1 MRLQPVV
8 HGVKGWCEGAVL
20 EGWCEAAAP
29 GRVAAHGQ
37 RVLNR
42 LSRFLAVGAPLP
54 QLLQRRL
61 GHCGE
66 SDSYWMGRA
75 VEGGAG
81 ELAGG
86 RRVTG
91 EHDELDLA
99 VRAEVIEDLG

>member
-1 MRLQPVV
+1 MGVRIRGRGGGKGRCRL
-8 HGVKGWCEGAVL
+8 
-20 EGWCEAAAP
+20 
-29 GRVAAHGQ
+29 R
-37 RVLNR
+37 
-42 LSRFLAVGAPLP
+42 SAPLP

-66 SDSYWMGRA
+66 SDPYWMRRA